1 MLSKNII
8 KQKTTLVFAC
18 FIKMLSKI
26 KFHTTLLFLLLQI
39 VGIKT
44 IIGQDT
50 SSLHIIQTHERNSY
64 SSVNYLGKSATI
76 LPATLIVYG
85 LLKPIIPGI
94 RNIDNQL
101 MQQVKNSYPNDHTVA
116 DDYLMWVPSSSVYL
130 LDAFSIK
137 TTHSFKEHL
146 ILDAGSIIIAGGI
159 GYVMRK
165 ISGNIEVY
173 KMNGTKFP
181 SGHTVNVFRG
191 AEIFHQELKET
202 NKLLSYTGY
211 LIAVVVG
218 TLRIYN
224 KAHYLTEVIAGAG
237 LGIMSTKL
245 TYWTFNK
252 IKYKKVNQ
260 RENKIVL

>member
-1 MLSKNII
+1 MLT
-8 KQKTTLVFAC
+8 KT
-18 FIKMLSKI
+18 
-26 KFHTTLLFLLLQI
+26 KFFSAVLFLMMQI
-39 VGIKT
+39 ISIKT
-44 IIGQDT
+44 AIGQDT
-50 SSLHIIQTHERNSY
+50 SSIHIIQTSDSNSY
-64 SSVNYLGKSATI
+64 SSVNYLGKSAII
-76 LPATLIVYG
+76 LPSTLIMYG

-94 RNIDNQL
+94 KNLDNQL
-101 MQQVKNSYPNDHTVA
+101 WQKVKSSYPNDHTTA

-146 ILDAGSIIIAGGI
+146 MLDAGSIIIAGGI

-191 AEIFHQELKET
+191 AEIFHQELKES
-202 NKLLSYTGY
+202 NKLLSYSGY

-218 TLRIYN
+218 ALRIYN

-237 LGIMSTKL
+237 VGIISTKL

-252 IKYKKVNQ
+252 VKYKKVNQ
-260 RENKIVL
+260 RQNKIVL

>member
-1 MLSKNII
+1 MLTNTSFFSA
-8 KQKTTLVFAC
+8 V
-18 FIKMLSKI
+18 
-26 KFHTTLLFLLLQI
+26 LFLMMQI
-39 VGIKT
+39 ISFKT
-44 IIGQDT
+44 ATGQDT
-50 SSLHIIQTHERNSY
+50 SSLHITQIPDSNSY
-64 SSVNYLGKSATI
+64 SSANYLRKSAVI

-85 LLKPIIPGI
+85 LLKPTIPGI

-202 NKLLSYTGY
+202 NKILSYTGY
-211 LIAVVVG
+211 LIAVAVG

-224 KAHYLTEVIAGAG
+224 KAHYLTEVVAGAG
-237 LGIMSTKL
+237 VGIISTKL
-245 TYWTFNK
+245 TYWAFNK
-252 IKYKKVNQ
+252 IKYKKIKQPIN
-260 RENKIVL
+260 RNNL

>member
-1 MLSKNII
+1 MLS
-8 KQKTTLVFAC
+8 T
-18 FIKMLSKI
+18 I
-26 KFHTTLLFLLLQI
+26 KFHAAILFVLLQI

-50 SSLHIIQTHERNSY
+50 SGLHILETPDRNAI
-64 SSVNYLGKSATI
+64 SSVNYLSKSAII

-85 LLKPIIPGI
+85 ILKPIVPGI

-101 MQQVKNSYPNDHTVA
+101 WQQVKSKYPNNHTTA
-116 DDYLMWVPSSSVYL
+116 DDYLMWAPSSAVYL

-159 GYVMRK
+159 GYAMRK
-165 ISGNIEVY
+165 ISGNIDVY
-173 KMNGTKFP
+173 KINGTKFP

-202 NKLLSYTGY
+202 NKILSYTGY

-218 TLRIYN
+218 ALRIYN

-237 LGIMSTKL
+237 VGIISTKL
-245 TYWTFNK
+245 TYWAFNK

>member
-1 MLSKNII
+1 MLTNTSFFSA
-8 KQKTTLVFAC
+8 V
-18 FIKMLSKI
+18 
-26 KFHTTLLFLLLQI
+26 LFLMLQI
-39 VGIKT
+39 ISFKT
-44 IIGQDT
+44 ATGQDT
-50 SSLHIIQTHERNSY
+50 SSLHITQIPDSNSY
-64 SSVNYLGKSATI
+64 SSANYLRKSAVI

-101 MQQVKNSYPNDHTVA
+101 WQQVKNSYPNNHTTA